1 MSIQYESYSS
11 NDEGHEGH
19 WAGIADPKMRNLHIQ
34 SLLLTQVVGIHILG
48 PNAGEIIQG
57 LAVAIRCGVTKEH
70 FDDCA
75 AWSR

>member
-1 MSIQYESYSS
+1 M
-11 NDEGHEGH
+11 
-19 WAGIADPKMRNLHIQ
+19 NLLVILRQPNYLTQKGFEFLQ
-34 SLLLTQVVGIHILG
+34 SFKARCFLRLQVVGIHILG